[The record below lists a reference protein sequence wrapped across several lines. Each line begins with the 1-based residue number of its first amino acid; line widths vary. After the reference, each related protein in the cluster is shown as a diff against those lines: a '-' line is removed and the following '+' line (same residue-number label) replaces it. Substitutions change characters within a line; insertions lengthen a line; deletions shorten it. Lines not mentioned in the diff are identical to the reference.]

1 MNKISI
7 IIPVYNVQPY
17 LERCIKSI
25 LKQTYSNWECLIIDD
40 GSTDQSGQLC
50 DIFASKDNRV
60 TVFHKANEG
69 LGLTR
74 NYGSRGFFYCLFPGE
89 LS

>member
-40 GSTDQSGQLC
+40 GSTDPDSYVTYLHLKIIESRC
-50 DIFASKDNRV
+50 FIKRMKD
-60 TVFHKANEG
+60 
-69 LGLTR
+69 LD
-74 NYGSRGFFYCLFPGE
+74 
-89 LS
+89 